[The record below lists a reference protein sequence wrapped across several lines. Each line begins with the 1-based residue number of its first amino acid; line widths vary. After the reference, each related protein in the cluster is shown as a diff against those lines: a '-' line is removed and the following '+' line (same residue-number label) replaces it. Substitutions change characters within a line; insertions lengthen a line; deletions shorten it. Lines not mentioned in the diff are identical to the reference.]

1 MAASQR
7 VLLTGAS
14 GFIAKHILLRLLN
27 AGHDVT
33 GSLRSPSREA
43 EVRAAVAPHL
53 SDPSTQDRLRFV
65 ALDLTQDAGWGAAL
79 AGMEAL
85 VHTAS
90 PFPIAL
96 PKDES
101 ELIRPAVDGTLR
113 ALRAAQ
119 AAGITRVVL
128 TSSVAAVAYR
138 APSVT
143 KPVMDEDDWS
153 NLDHPTATPYVKSKT
168 LAERAAWDFV
178 KGAPGM
184 ALTTI
189 NPVVVTGPPLD
200 RYFGS
205 SVSIVERVLAAKDP
219 MLPNFGFGIVD
230 VRDVAEM
237 HLRALE
243 RPETAGRR
251 YIAADRFLWFKDIA
265 EIIAALYPHRRI
277 TRRVAPDFVV
287 RALALFDP
295 SIRSILPSLGRRDEI
310 SNLRARSEMG
320 INFVNAGD
328 SIRDTARFLVENGL
342 VR

>member
-1 MAASQR
+1 MTAPQR

-27 AGHDVT
+27 AGHTVT
-33 GSLRSPSREA
+33 GSLRSPAREA

-53 SDPSTQDRLRFV
+53 SDPAAQDRLRFV
-65 ALDLTQDAGWGAAL
+65 TLDLIQDAGWAEACAGA
-79 AGMEAL
+79 EAL

-90 PFPIAL
+90 PFPIAQ
-96 PKDES
+96 PKDEA

-113 ALRAAQ
+113 ALRAAR
-119 AAGITRVVL
+119 AAGIARVVL
-128 TSSVAAVAYR
+128 TSSVAAVAYH

-143 KPVMDEDDWS
+143 KPVMDEDDWT
-153 NLDHPTATPYVKSKT
+153 DVADATATPYVKSKT

-178 KGAPGM
+178 QGAPGM

-189 NPVVVTGPPLD
+189 NPVVVIGPPLD
-200 RYFGS
+200 RHFGS

-265 EIIAALYPHRRI
+265 AIIAAEYPDRRI
-277 TRRVAPDFVV
+277 TRHVAPNFVL
-287 RALALFDP
+287 RALSLFDP
-295 SIRSILPSLGRRDEI
+295 AIRSILPGLGRRDEI

-320 INFVNAGD
+320 INFIDAAD

-342 VR
+342 VK